1 MTAPD
6 IVLRVRESL
15 GVAAVALAIAGALMT
30 YAAGAAAS
38 WAPPQAVTTGS
49 PLFGDPLLFAGPA
62 GELLS
67 WSYSTAAPHQTN
79 GAGEAVA
86 VAGMR
91 FGSPRPLQHG
101 FNGRQLVDLGNGR
114 VAQLILTPT
123 GLNTSAASVALGSTS
138 GAFGHPL
145 HASGSVFA
153 ARASLAGDAR
163 GDLLLAWISA
173 DRHGGHREVWASV
186 RPAGRGF
193 AAPQLLNGTAEAER
207 VQAAVGA
214 HGSMAIAFASKEP
227 RERMFARVRPS
238 GSGWGPQ
245 QNIGRAAEGTEN
257 DVSIFLTGGGAAVVA
272 WYHTQL
278 CSGGCESPGYV
289 HVAVQPAHARRFG
302 PAQLLW
308 RSTSGL
314 NGASIGVSLAPALV
328 PAPGGAPLVV
338 FLARVGLPGAS
349 SAPVPTAVMVAAAA
363 GSHYGPAHAISPSG
377 QQEADVAAAAGP
389 HGVLV
394 TWIRPEPP
402 HYGGP
407 VVAAVGD
414 LGGHFGAPEQV
425 SPNEEALRAVPVFD
439 PAGRWPANALAPWT
453 VAWTGRPFGELVSA
467 AQVREAMWVS
477 APLCPLPPA
486 APDPACMGS

>member
-1 MTAPD
+1 MREALRLAVV
-6 IVLRVRESL
+6 IV
-15 GVAAVALAIAGALMT
+15 AIAGALMT
-30 YAAGAAAS
+30 YPAGASAS

-49 PLFGDPLLFAGPA
+49 PTFGVPLLFAGPA

-67 WSYSTAAPHQTN
+67 WSYSTAAPHQTE

-86 VAGMR
+86 ATGMP
-91 FGSPRPLQHG
+91 FGSPHPLPHG
-101 FNGRQLVDLGNGR
+101 FNGRQLVDLGNGH

-123 GLNTSAASVALGSTS
+123 GLNTSAASVALGSTT

-145 HASGSVFA
+145 RASGSVFA

-186 RPAGRGF
+186 RPAGKGF
-193 AAPQLLNGTAEAER
+193 AAPQLLNGHAEAER
-207 VQAAVGA
+207 VQAGVGA
-214 HGSMAIAFASKEP
+214 HGAMAIAFASKEP
-227 RERMFARVRPS
+227 HERMLARVRAP

-245 QNIGRAAEGTEN
+245 QNIGPAAEGTEN
-257 DVSIFLTGGGAAVVA
+257 DVSIFLTAGGEAAVA

-289 HVAVQPAHARRFG
+289 HVAVQLAHARRFS

-308 RSTSGL
+308 RSTYGL
-314 NGASIGVSLAPALV
+314 NGASIGLSFAPALAA
-328 PAPGGAPLVV
+328 APGGAPLVF
-338 FLARVGLPGAS
+338 FLARVGSPGAS
-349 SAPVPTAVMVAAAA
+349 SAPVPTAVMVAAPS
-363 GSHYGPAHAISPSG
+363 GSHYGPAHEISPPG

-389 HGVLV
+389 DGVLV

-407 VVAAVGD
+407 VIATIGD
-414 LGGHFGAPEQV
+414 LGGHFGAPEQI
-425 SPNEEALRAVPVFD
+425 SPNQEALGAVPVFD

-453 VAWTGRPFGELVSA
+453 VAWTGRPFGELISA
-467 AQVREAMWVS
+467 AQVTEAIWVS
-477 APLCPLPPA
+477 MPLCPPPPA
-486 APDPACMGS
+486 AADPACVGS